1 MGPTPSEESAGSGDR
16 YGRAMSDSPSG
27 ARAAV
32 LLDIDG
38 TLVDS
43 TYHHGLAWF
52 RAFHEVVGADHA
64 PALWRLHRTIGM
76 GGDKLVTEVAGE
88 DVEERHG
95 DALREA
101 WEKKYAEVES
111 EVPALPGA
119 AAMIEHL
126 VEAGY
131 VVALASSGKK
141 HFSEN
146 AVSTLGVGEHVSILT
161 TSEDAD
167 ESKPESDLL
176 NATLD
181 QLHALD
187 GFQID
192 RAVMVGDTPYD
203 VESAARAGLRCLTV
217 RTGGFG
223 VDELTEAGA
232 AQVLDDLSGYADVDW
247 EGLMRPL
254 QGNAGA

>member
-1 MGPTPSEESAGSGDR
+1 
-16 YGRAMSDSPSG
+16 MSNSPAG

-52 RAFHEVVGADHA
+52 RAFHAVLGADRT

-76 GGDKLVTEVAGE
+76 GGDKLVAEVAGE
-88 DVEERHG
+88 EVEEQHG

-101 WEKKYAEVES
+101 WEKKYAEVEE
-111 EVPALPGA
+111 EVPTLPGA

-126 VEAGY
+126 AATGY
-131 VVALASSGKK
+131 VVAARLLGQEALLRERRAPPSG
-141 HFSEN
+141 S
-146 AVSTLGVGEHVSILT
+146 VSTSRSST
-161 TSEDAD
+161 TSEDAE

-176 NATLD
+176 HATLD
-181 QLHALD
+181 KLHDTD
-187 GFQID
+187 GVDVD

-203 VESAARAGLRCLTV
+203 VESASRAGLRCLAV

-232 AQVLDDLSGYADVDW
+232 ALVLDDLSGYADVDW

-254 QGNAGA
+254 EGNAGA

>member
-1 MGPTPSEESAGSGDR
+1 
-16 YGRAMSDSPSG
+16 MSDSPSG

-52 RAFHEVVGADHA
+52 RAFHAVLGADRT

-88 DVEERHG
+88 DVEKEHG
-95 DALREA
+95 DALRDA
-101 WEKKYAEVES
+101 WEEMYAEVEE
-111 EVPALPGA
+111 EVPNLPGA

-126 VEAGY
+126 VEAGF

-146 AVSTLGVGEHVSILT
+146 AVKTLGVGEHVTILT
-161 TSEDAD
+161 TSEDAE

-176 NATLD
+176 HATLSK
-181 QLHALD
+181 LHD
-187 GFQID
+187 TEGVDID

-203 VESAARAGLRCLTV
+203 VESASRAGLRCLAV

-232 AQVLDDLSGYADVDW
+232 AEVLDDLSGYADVDW

-254 QGNAGA
+254 EGNAGA